1 VTISYPREIPF
12 PRLVECSFE
21 LLDGVTTS
29 PSARGKFLNR
39 SQVVEPM
46 WKAVISTPPLNRAD
60 RAIWGAWKKSLRG
73 GLRSFVAYDLTKSP
87 PRAYPAATSA
97 ASISGAWDG
106 TGTVTSIGTSGN
118 ITLGAL
124 PAGYKAMVGDHLALE
139 ENGKYGFYEILEDK
153 TANGSG
159 VVTLTVAPFIH
170 TTLFSTAATARL
182 WQPKAE
188 FIIDWQSWKEQATL
202 NPTPISFEAY
212 QVL

>member
-1 VTISYPREIPF
+1 
-12 PRLVECSFE
+12 
-21 LLDGVTTS
+21 
-29 PSARGKFLNR
+29 
-39 SQVVEPM
+39 
-46 WKAVISTPPLNRAD
+46 
-60 RAIWGAWKKSLRG
+60 
-73 GLRSFVAYDLTKSP
+73 
-87 PRAYPAATSA
+87 
-97 ASISGAWDG
+97 
-106 TGTVTSIGTSGN
+106 
-118 ITLGAL
+118 
-124 PAGYKAMVGDHLALE
+124 MVGDHLALE